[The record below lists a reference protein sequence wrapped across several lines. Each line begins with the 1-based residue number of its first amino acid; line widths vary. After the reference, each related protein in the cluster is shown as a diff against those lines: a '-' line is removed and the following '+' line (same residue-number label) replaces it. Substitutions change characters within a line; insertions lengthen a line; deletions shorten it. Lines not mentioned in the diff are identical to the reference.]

1 MRSWLLHCHEAPAT
15 PITVAIYLKRTG
27 QLRLRHLEL
36 NGTTVDTLTNTP
48 QPIHNADPA
57 LPLADFKTKDYIGR
71 RGQTVAEKLTVYPVI
86 PQKIEDLHIRRSLVT
101 DLVMRHFYLE
111 GLSSYDILRQTLK
124 LAVPVIDTLIRQL
137 RQQQLV
143 EVRGMIGEDFSLALT
158 SAGKAIAAERFKMV
172 QYVGPAPVSIA
183 DYRAAIKAQVAHV
196 NINRERLRQAFSD
209 LVITSKT
216 IDRLGPALVAQRS
229 LFLYGPPG
237 NGKTSIAE
245 RLLRIYEDAIVVP
258 YAVEVDGQIVTLF
271 DPVVHQR
278 LQVNDHDLDPRWV
291 ICKRPCII
299 VGGELTMNLLELTV
313 DSSSGIYTSPV
324 QMKANNGILMIDD
337 FGRQRVSPQ
346 ELLNRWIV
354 PLDRRVDYLSLPYG
368 VKFEIPFEVM
378 VVFSTNLDPNELADE
393 AFLRRI
399 ENKVYLESVKPEI
412 FDEIFRRVV
421 NAKNIPADPDSSSH
435 LRDICASRGKELRA
449 CFPNDF
455 CKIISAG
462 SEYENRPV
470 RITRE
475 ELEEAAN
482 LYFTT

>member
-1 MRSWLLHCHEAPAT
+1 MDS
-15 PITVAIYLKRTG
+15 
-27 QLRLRHLEL
+27 
-36 NGTTVDTLTNTP
+36 LTNTP
-48 QPIHNADPA
+48 PPIHHADPA
-57 LPLADFKTKDYIGR
+57 LPLCDFKTKDYIGKR
-71 RGQTVAEKLTVYPVI
+71 AQPITEKLTVYPVA

-111 GLSSYDILRQTLK
+111 GSSSYDVLRQSLK

-158 SAGKAIAAERFKMV
+158 SAGKTVAAERFKIV
-172 QYVGPAPVSIA
+172 QYAGPAPVSIA
-183 DYRAAIKAQVAHV
+183 DYHATVKAQLARVHV
-196 NINRERLRQAFSD
+196 NREKLRQAFSD
-209 LVITSKT
+209 LVVTSKT

-229 LFLYGPPG
+229 LFLYGPAG

-245 RLLRIYEDAIVVP
+245 RLLRIYDDAIVVP

-271 DPVVHQR
+271 DPVVHHR
-278 LQVNDHDLDPRWV
+278 LQVNDQDLDPRWV
-291 ICKRPCII
+291 VCKRPCIML
-299 VGGELTMNLLELTV
+299 GGELTMNLLELTV
-313 DSSSGIYTSPV
+313 DSSTGIYSSPV

-337 FGRQRVSPQ
+337 FGRQRVSPH

-399 ENKVYLESVKPEI
+399 ENKVYLEPVRPEI

-421 NAKNIPADPDSSSH
+421 NSKNIPADPDSASQ
-435 LRDICASRGKELRA
+435 LREICANRGKELRA
-449 CFPNDF
+449 CYSNDF
-455 CKIISAG
+455 CKIINAR
-462 SEYENRPV
+462 SEYESRPV

-475 ELEEAAN
+475 ELEEAADV
-482 LYFTT
+482 YFTA